1 MSAWIDTHSHF
12 ASDEFQEEFDAYMQR
27 CAAANVGRIMVICMN
42 RQEWQRMIPRLT
54 PYPCIDLAVGYHPE
68 DLRELT
74 AADWTWL
81 EEIVTDPRVKAIGEI
96 GLDYHWDTSY
106 NDLQK
111 EAFIRQIELADRVN
125 KPILVH
131 SRDAA
136 QDTFDL
142 LKAHTPQAKG
152 VMHCYGGSLEMA
164 REYVKLGFYLSFGGP
179 LTFKNAVRP
188 KEVVSAIDPSFL
200 LIETDC
206 PYMAPHP
213 MRGKQNESSY
223 VHYVGEYMAQLKQME
238 SEALQKQLEA
248 NYKRLLQEAT

>member
-1 MSAWIDTHSHF
+1 MSDWIDTHSHF
-12 ASDEFQEEFDAYMQR
+12 ASDEFQEEFDAYMRR
-27 CAAANVGRIMVICMN
+27 CAEANVGRIMVICMN

-54 PYPCIDLAVGYHPE
+54 QYPCIDLAVGYHPE

-74 AADWTWL
+74 EADWAWL
-81 EEIVTDPRVKAIGEI
+81 EDVVSDPRVKAIGEI

-111 EAFIRQIELADRVN
+111 EAFIRQIGLADRVH

-142 LKAHTPQAKG
+142 VKAHTPQAKG

-164 REYVKLGFYLSFGGP
+164 KEYVKLGFYLSFGGP

-188 KEVVSAIDPSFL
+188 KEVVCGMDPSFL

-223 VHYVGEYMAQLKQME
+223 VRYVGEYMAQLKQME